1 MSGYIFRSRA
11 EVCSDQMLQTGCDY
25 QRHDHGP
32 EYGDAGE
39 SDEDAEEATQLAVE
53 DYVSVAKS
61 SYGDSDPVKGCE
73 KVCILVLALL
83 IHQGHEEQAV
93 EYYQQ

>member
-1 MSGYIFRSRA
+1 MSGYFLGSGA
-11 EVCSDQMLQTGCDY
+11 EIGSDQVLQTGRDY

-39 SDEDAEEATQLAVE
+39 GHENAEEATQLAVE
-53 DYVSVAKS
+53 DNVSVAKS
-61 SYGDSDPVKGCE
+61 SYGDSDPVKGRE

-83 IHQGHEEQAV
+83 IHQGHEDQAV
-93 EYYQQ
+93 E